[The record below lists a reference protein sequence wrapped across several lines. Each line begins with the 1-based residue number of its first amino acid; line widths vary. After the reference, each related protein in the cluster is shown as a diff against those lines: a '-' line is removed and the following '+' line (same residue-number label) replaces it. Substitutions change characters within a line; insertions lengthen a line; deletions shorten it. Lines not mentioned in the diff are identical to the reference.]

1 MQSRSTFSSNSILSQ
16 MLATSHIGQ
25 LSFAVEFEGQKLN
38 RNDELIKHPEATF
51 YARVA
56 PVA

>member
-1 MQSRSTFSSNSILSQ
+1 